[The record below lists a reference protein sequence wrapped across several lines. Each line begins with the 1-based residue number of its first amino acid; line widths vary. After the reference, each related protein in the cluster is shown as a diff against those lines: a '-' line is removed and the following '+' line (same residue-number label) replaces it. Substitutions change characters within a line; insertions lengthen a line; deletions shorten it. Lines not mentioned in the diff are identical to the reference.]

1 MDVALG
7 VIKYLFVT
15 TVMVG
20 GAVVAAAIVR
30 LAWEKA
36 RQPRMTPKDEA

>member
-1 MDVALG
+1 MDVALS
-7 VIKYLFVT
+7 VIKYVFVA
-15 TVMVG
+15 TVMIG

-36 RQPRMTPKDEA
+36 RQPSGRPKDEA

>member
-1 MDVALG
+1 MDVALS
-7 VIKYLFVT
+7 VIKYVFVT

-36 RQPRMTPKDEA
+36 RQPQTTPKDEA